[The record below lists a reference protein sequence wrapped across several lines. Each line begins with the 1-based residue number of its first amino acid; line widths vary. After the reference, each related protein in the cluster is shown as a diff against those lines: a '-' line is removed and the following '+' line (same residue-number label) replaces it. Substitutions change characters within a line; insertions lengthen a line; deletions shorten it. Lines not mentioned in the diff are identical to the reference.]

1 MRRGGF
7 FFGSSFLFALQFPLV
22 RVCFGP
28 TSRLAFCP
36 QWGLIGIDS
45 LLPLH
50 LHGGGFSF
58 PSLFDPPSSCPQ
70 RTVRAYLLW
79 LPLGNF
85 NAISLKSRQ
94 ATSYFSPVYVCVLR
108 LIFSSINPFYTLT
121 KDPLKHLSN
130 IQLQIYLSV
139 ITNSFVSTSV
149 ASLVSR

>member
-1 MRRGGF
+1 MFLRGFPQFVGG
-7 FFGSSFLFALQFPLV
+7 GSSSFSFALQFPLV

-28 TSRLAFCP
+28 TFRLAFCP

-45 LLPLH
+45 FCH
-50 LHGGGFSF
+50 CICMGGF
-58 PSLFDPPSSCPQ
+58 PLIPPHHVLNGLSGLTFFGCLSE
-70 RTVRAYLLW
+70 
-79 LPLGNF
+79 NF
-85 NAISLKSRQ
+85 NAISSKSRQ

-121 KDPLKHLSN
+121 KEPLKHLSN

-139 ITNSFVSTSV
+139 MTNSFVSTSV